1 MASDYAVQPVLFMEY
16 DINGVN
22 PYSRYGRYWA
32 ASDGTTLPFII
43 VDSGHQ
49 VHNAWYP
56 NLYDIYKDMVDAEL
70 ARAPE
75 AEITASSQRVGNKLQ
90 FSIQVKNLSGVTLSS
105 GNGAT
110 VHAVVYEE
118 HTPTPTDDH
127 NTGRIVREA
136 ISASISSLANGATE
150 TFNLETGELSNV
162 ADWDNV
168 HAVAFVDYLPD
179 GAGNA
184 YDMLQAA
191 TADSVDLP
199 DLTLIKTDTPDPVTP
214 GSPLTYTI
222 RVVNN
227 SAQDLHATITDTL
240 PVSVTYAGPL
250 VWTPTITTPG
260 GAWEH
265 TFVVTVAT
273 GCTVTLINKVE
284 VTTTEGPTAV
294 YYAYTNAYKV
304 YLPLVVR
311 NY

>member
-1 MASDYAVQPVLFMEY
+1 
-16 DINGVN
+16 
-22 PYSRYGRYWA
+22 
-32 ASDGTTLPFII
+32 
-43 VDSGHQ
+43 
-49 VHNAWYP
+49 
-56 NLYDIYKDMVDAEL
+56 
-70 ARAPE
+70 
-75 AEITASSQRVGNKLQ
+75 
-90 FSIQVKNLSGVTLSS
+90 
-105 GNGAT
+105 
-110 VHAVVYEE
+110 
-118 HTPTPTDDH
+118 
-127 NTGRIVREA
+127 
-136 ISASISSLANGATE
+136 
-150 TFNLETGELSNV
+150 ELSNV